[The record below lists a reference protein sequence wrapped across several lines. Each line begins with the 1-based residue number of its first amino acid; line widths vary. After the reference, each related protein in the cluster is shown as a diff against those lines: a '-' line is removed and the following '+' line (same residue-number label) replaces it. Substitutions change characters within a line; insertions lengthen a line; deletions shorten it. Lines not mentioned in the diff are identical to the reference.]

1 MRPAIVLTF
10 AAALAAQAPDRLP
23 QRLLFVGEAKHAE
36 RAREF
41 TDFLTPHFAKVT
53 ATTHEAFAPAMTE
66 ERRRRAAST
75 GIRPGVD
82 RANSPLGAFR
92 VLAHSARAARQRR
105 PSTRRLRGTCSAA
118 SV

>member
-53 ATTHEAFAPAMTE
+53 ATTHEAFESAMTE
-66 ERRRRAAST
+66 N
-75 GIRPGVD
+75 VD
-82 RANSPLGAFR
+82 VVLLDWHQDGDDRSKSPLGSFESWHTPL
-92 VLAHSARAARQRR
+92 VLLGSAGLNTAIAWDVF
-105 PSTRRLRGTCSAA
+105 GG
-118 SV
+118 VG